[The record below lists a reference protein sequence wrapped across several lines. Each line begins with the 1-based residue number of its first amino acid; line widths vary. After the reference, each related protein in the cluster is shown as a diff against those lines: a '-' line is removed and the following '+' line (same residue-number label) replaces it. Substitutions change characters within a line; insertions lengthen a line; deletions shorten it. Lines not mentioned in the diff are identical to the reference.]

1 MQQIET
7 YDVAGPI
14 RVTETIQEL
23 GFENT
28 FIAGYYYL
36 GAPRLRSYRT
46 PANQRL
52 DIDTN
57 PDLYTQTTASD
68 MSLLLGDIY
77 ACAEGGGTLLA
88 VFQGEIT
95 PQECS
100 RMLDLLSENILGTL
114 LKAGVPE
121 GTRVAHKHGWRSSP
135 LDMIGDAGIVFSPGG
150 DYVLSIFLWNETE
163 MVWEPTSKL
172 IANLSR
178 AAYNYFNPPIK

>member
-1 MQQIET
+1 
-7 YDVAGPI
+7 V
-14 RVTETIQEL
+14 
-23 GFENT
+23 
-28 FIAGYYYL
+28 
-36 GAPRLRSYRT
+36 
-46 PANQRL
+46 

-57 PDLYTQTTASD
+57 PDSYTQTTASD

-77 ACAEGGGTLLA
+77 DCAEDGGTLQA
-88 VFQGEIT
+88 VFPEEIT

-114 LKAGVPE
+114 IKAGLPE
-121 GTRVAHKHGWRSSP
+121 GTRIAHKHGWRSSP

-150 DYVLSIFLWNETE
+150 DYVITIFLWNETE

-178 AAYNYFNPPIK
+178 AAYNYFNPPIE